1 VPQERSGEV
10 GGLQNTATNLGA
22 SIATALAGAVLVSAL
37 TSSFMIGLAGN
48 PDVPAEVIAA
58 AETELVAGVP
68 FLSDA
73 QLVAALEQTEL
84 SPAVVDEILEVN
96 TDARI
101 EALRRT
107 LGVLVLIG
115 VGALFVGRRLPD
127 RQPSLSPQTEPIA
140 G

>member
-1 VPQERSGEV
+1 
-10 GGLQNTATNLGA
+10 
-22 SIATALAGAVLVSAL
+22 
-37 TSSFMIGLAGN
+37 MIGLAGN

-127 RQPSLSPQTEPIA
+127 RQPSLPPQTEPIA